1 LRSGRGNGDTMILK
15 RLAVLVIP
23 ALLVAC
29 GGGGGGGDGV
39 VPAACSVA
47 NEKSFVRSA
56 TNEWYLFPELLP
68 AQVDPSDFATA
79 QDLLDF
85 MTAAARAQGK
95 DRFFSYVTTKAADN
109 SFLQEGEFI
118 GFGFRV
124 RLEGNRVFFLEAF
137 ENSPASAAGIG
148 RGDELLAIDSGSG
161 YVAVANILPSDP
173 NLSNAFGPA
182 EAGVQRGFRFAKAGT
197 GTVVDAT
204 LTKQVLTIQPLP
216 SDGVRI
222 LALPDNPAEEVGY
235 VNLRT
240 FISTADPA
248 LRNAFAQFQARNI
261 RNVILDF
268 RYNGGGLISI
278 SELIGDLLGQLR
290 QPDDVFNNI
299 RFRTSKSS
307 NDVTRYFRP
316 IAGTSVDAVNIAVI
330 TTGGTAS
337 ASELVTNAM
346 KPWARIAIIGSDT
359 FGKPV
364 GQSAFDLSDAGSQ
377 YAQCELRLRLV
388 TLRSTNADEEGD
400 YYNGLASTMPSC
412 SATDDRTRPMGDP
425 LEASTSMAL
434 NWLAGDACN
443 PIVAGAPGFQ
453 KPGQAPGVVY
463 PVAERPTP
471 VQAYLPGAF

>member
-1 LRSGRGNGDTMILK
+1 MILK
-15 RLAVLVIP
+15 RLSLLVFP

-29 GGGGGGGDGV
+29 GGGGGGGGDSA
-39 VPAACSVA
+39 VPAACSIA
-47 NEKSFVRSA
+47 NEKTFVRNA
-56 TNEWYLFPELLP
+56 TDEWYLFPDLLP
-68 AQVDPSDFATA
+68 AQVNPSDFATA

-85 MTAAARAQGK
+85 MTATARAQGK
-95 DRFFSYVTTKAADN
+95 DRFFSYVTTKEADN

-137 ENSPASAAGIG
+137 ENSPASVAGIV

-161 YVAVANILPSDP
+161 YEAVANILPTDP
-173 NLSNAFGPA
+173 NLSAAFGPA
-182 EAGVQRGFRFAKAGT
+182 EVGVQRGFRFARAAT
-197 GTVVDAT
+197 GTVIDAT

-216 SDGVRI
+216 TDGVRI
-222 LALPDNPAEEVGY
+222 LSLPGNPGEEVGY

-248 LRNAFAQFQARNI
+248 LRDAFSQFQARNI

-278 SELIGDLLGQLR
+278 AELIGDLLGQLR
-290 QPDDVFNNI
+290 QPDDVFNNL
-299 RFRTSKSS
+299 RFRASQSA

-316 IAGTSVDAVNIAVI
+316 IAGTSVDAVNVAVI

-346 KPWARIAIIGSDT
+346 KPWTRIAIVGSDT

-364 GQSAFDLSDAGSQ
+364 GQSAFDLSDAGPQ
-377 YAQCELRLRLV
+377 YSQCELRLRLV

-400 YYNGLASTMPSC
+400 YYTGLASTMPSC
-412 SATDDRTRPMGDP
+412 QAADDRTRPMGDP
-425 LEASTSMAL
+425 LEASTAGAL
-434 NWLAGDACN
+434 NWLAGGACN
-443 PIVAGAPGFQ
+443 PIAAGSPGFQ
-453 KPGQAPGVVY
+453 KPGLERAAVY
-463 PVAERPTP
+463 PMPERPTP
-471 VQAYLPGAF
+471 AQLVLPGAF